1 MLIRS
6 RRIVSPDGAVRPGNL
21 RIEDGMIVEV
31 DTEDGEEQ
39 LDVGDLLVAPGLVD
53 IHGDA
58 FERQLM
64 PRPGVMIDLEVAL
77 LDTDRQLASNGITT
91 TFHGI
96 TWSWEPG
103 LRSVATG
110 RAMIDA
116 LDRLGQALIVEHR
129 AHLRFET
136 HNHAGLDEALDL
148 LEHGRLH
155 LVAFNDHTPEIME
168 RAVDPAE
175 ARSYALRG
183 GVSVPAFRDMAL
195 GAAATADD
203 VPATVRRLAAAC
215 TARGVPML
223 SHDDASPAERAAFR
237 ELGATLCEFPMNRET
252 AEAARAE
259 GDDVV
264 MGAPNVMRGGSHL
277 GWASAAE
284 MVQAGLC
291 TILASDYYYPAL
303 LQAPYRL
310 AQREILSLGLAW
322 RLVSEHPARAAG
334 LTDRGVLEPGKRADL
349 VVVDDRGALPPR
361 IVSMLRAGREVYRL
375 AS

>member
-6 RRIVSPDGAVRPGNL
+6 RRIVFPDGAVRPGSV
-21 RIEDGMIVEV
+21 RIDDGMIVGI
-31 DTEDGEEQ
+31 DTDGGGDGI
-39 LDVGDLLVAPGLVD
+39 DVGDLLVAPGLVD
-53 IHGDA
+53 LHGDA

-77 LDTDRQLASNGITT
+77 LDTDRQLLSNGITT

-116 LDRLGQALIVEHR
+116 LDRLGPALLVEHR

-136 HNHAGLDEALDL
+136 HNHAGLEEALDL
-148 LEHGRLH
+148 LGRGRLH
-155 LVAFNDHTPEIME
+155 LLAFNDHTPALA
-168 RAVDPAE
+168 RHAQDPAQ

-183 GVSVPAFRDMAL
+183 GVSVEAFRDLAL
-195 GAAATADD
+195 GAAATAEA

-215 TARGVPML
+215 AARGVPML
-223 SHDDASPAERAAFR
+223 SHDDGSPAERDAYR
-237 ELGATLCEFPMNRET
+237 ELGAVICEFPTNRET
-252 AEAARAE
+252 AEAARAQ

-264 MGAPNVMRGGSHL
+264 MGAPNVLRGGSHL

-284 MVQAGLC
+284 MVRAGLC
-291 TILASDYYYPAL
+291 TILASDYYYPAM

-310 AQREILSLGLAW
+310 AAREILPLGLAW
-322 RLVSEHPARAAG
+322 RLVALNPAQAAG
-334 LTDRGVLEPGKRADL
+334 LADRGALEAGRRADL
-349 VVVDDRGALPPR
+349 IVVDDRGPLPPR
-361 IVSMLRAGREVYRL
+361 VVSALRAGREVYRA